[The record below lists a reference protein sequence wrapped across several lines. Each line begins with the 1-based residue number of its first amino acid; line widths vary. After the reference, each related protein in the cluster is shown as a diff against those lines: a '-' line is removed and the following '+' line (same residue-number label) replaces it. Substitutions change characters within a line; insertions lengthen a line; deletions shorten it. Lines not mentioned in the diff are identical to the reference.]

1 MKFLILDINK
11 TPLHIAVLKKNI
23 NLIKL
28 LLKQKG
34 IDINVKSVLIFF
46 FYHVYTF
53 YLQMRF
59 YFQLFYEI
67 TKLLF
72 SYYI

>member
-28 LLKQKG
+28 LLKQEG
-34 IDINVKSVLIFF
+34 IDINVKSVLNIFF
-46 FYHVYTF
+46 IMFI
-53 YLQMRF
+53 
-59 YFQLFYEI
+59 LFI
-67 TKLLF
+67 CK
-72 SYYI
+72 